1 MQQEVEQE
9 TPYFYQTPI
18 FLFHISAVITVC
30 SVFDQYCGSSGEK
43 LNTLGVLRDPT
54 ATGEVLK
61 FVLKLMHTCKRE
73 LFFFFRVFTSVP
85 GHLPAVSFTVLSLL
99 ISIL

>member
-30 SVFDQYCGSSGEK
+30 SVFDQHCGSSGEK

-73 LFFFFRVFTSVP
+73 LFFFFEFLQVCQ
-85 GHLPAVSFTVLSLL
+85 GICLQLVSLFCHC
-99 ISIL
+99 